1 MKQKLIPQFQVGIL
15 EGNCMSFSSLTLC
28 RAVEG
33 MVKEALNPSHPLP
46 PPPHK
51 KRFRRAERLTLQC
64 RNYCNYYSSL
74 KLI

>member
-1 MKQKLIPQFQVGIL
+1 
-15 EGNCMSFSSLTLC
+15 MSFSSLTLC

-46 PPPHK
+46 PHHINKDLEEPSDSH
-51 KRFRRAERLTLQC
+51 FSAEIIAI
-64 RNYCNYYSSL
+64 NSSL